1 MNLQKL
7 CEKIELQS
15 EIKVEVDK
23 FIEHFNFDTIR
34 EDLAKLKNMKTEKE
48 ARTHLDHLFSD
59 DPNHIKIL
67 ACMLLCAVDTYQ
79 IYEEKG
85 IEEQIYIDTMKC
97 FTRFI
102 SECKE
107 STGIYAFDR
116 AFWTPRQI
124 CAVLFRIGEL
134 EYEMTSH
141 ENKRVISV
149 HIPSDSIFTD
159 EKCSD
164 SLNKANEFFSRF
176 FKEFDNVDYIC
187 ESWLMMPELKLFLN
201 ANSNIVKFQ
210 NRFDIKEI
218 DYNDK
223 EFLQWV
229 FKTRNCEIK
238 DLPEKTTLQ
247 RKLKNHL
254 MNGGKFGGAL
264 GILKK

>member
-15 EIKVEVDK
+15 EVKTEVDK
-23 FIEHFNFDTIR
+23 FIGQFNFDTIR
-34 EDLAKLKNMKTEKE
+34 DDLDKLKNMEAEKE
-48 ARTHLDHLFSD
+48 ARSHLNQLFTD

-67 ACMLLCAVDTYQ
+67 TCMLLCAVDAYQ

-107 STGIYAFDR
+107 NTGVYAFDR

-124 CAVLFRIGEL
+124 SCVLFRIGEL

-141 ENKRVISV
+141 QKNRVISV

-159 EKCSD
+159 EKCTH
-164 SLNKANEFFSRF
+164 SLNKAYEFFNKF
-176 FKEFDNVDYIC
+176 FPEFSNVDYIC
-187 ESWLMMPELKLFLN
+187 ESWLMMPELKLFLK
-201 ANSNIVKFQ
+201 ADSNIVKFQ

-229 FKTRNCEIK
+229 FNTRNCEIK

-247 RKLKNHL
+247 RKLKSHL
-254 MNGGKFGGAL
+254 LNGGKFGGAL